1 METRLASQL
10 DFSVVFY
17 KQMDRCGDLSSKV
30 HSENGSMQAG
40 VYNYKQAV
48 DHLSS
53 TVYRYWDDDYLKRV
67 DKINYTNNLIEML
80 EQIDMK
86 YQQIMNLSFRAKVI
100 REEPLEY
107 YGPEK

>member
-17 KQMDRCGDLSSKV
+17 KQMDRCGDLSSKI
-30 HSENGSMQAG
+30 HSEKGDMKAG

-48 DHLSS
+48 DHLGS
-53 TVYRYWDDDYLKRV
+53 TVYRYWDDDYRKRV
-67 DKINYTNNLIEML
+67 PTIQYSGNLIDML
-80 EQIDMK
+80 KLIDKK

-100 REEPLEY
+100 REEPLDY